1 MNHLESIHL
10 GEGKTKEAL
19 KSNYRVALYQ
29 GLTLVGPKGVEKDGL
44 QPLSTAG
51 RAEAL
56 IMVGGM
62 RHGWKPCPDTKPAK
76 V

>member
-51 RAEAL
+51 R
-56 IMVGGM
+56 G
-62 RHGWKPCPDTKPAK
+62 
-76 V
+76 